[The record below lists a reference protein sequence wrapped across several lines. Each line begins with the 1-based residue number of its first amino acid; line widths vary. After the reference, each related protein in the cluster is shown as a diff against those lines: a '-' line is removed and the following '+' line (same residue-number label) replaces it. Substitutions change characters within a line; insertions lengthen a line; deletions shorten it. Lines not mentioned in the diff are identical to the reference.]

1 MTTNYWCS
9 TTVLAVAPVTD
20 ITLWVRTSGLL
31 IVLYVTGAILLSRFV
46 QWLAG
51 RITWRIDARSGPPTD
66 MVRSEAAR
74 HSHAVTQVIAWA
86 VVVLIYSSAAVLV
99 LQGLHVPITSVVAPA
114 ALAGVALGFGAQR
127 LVQDVLAG
135 LLIVTERQYGFGD
148 VIRISPLGSE
158 TGVSGTVEEL
168 TLRMTRLRTVDGEV
182 VIVAN
187 GQIVQVTNMSRDW
200 ARAVVDV
207 TVPSTA
213 DVQRV
218 REILQ
223 RVGQQARDDAALG
236 PLILDPPSVVG
247 MDSVEADGLH
257 LRIVARTLPG
267 KQFDFGRELRSR
279 VAVAFQAEGIAVA
292 AGLNTADPV
301 GTP

>member
-1 MTTNYWCS
+1 M
-9 TTVLAVAPVTD
+9 TTVLAVAPLTD
-20 ITLWVRTSGLL
+20 ITLWARTSGLL

-51 RITWRIDARSGPPTD
+51 RITGRIDARSGPSTD
-66 MVRSEAAR
+66 MVRAEAAR
-74 HSHAVTQVIAWA
+74 HSHAVIQVIAWA
-86 VVVLIYSSAAVLV
+86 VVVFVYSSASVLA
-99 LQGLHVPITSVVAPA
+99 LQSFHVPITSVVAPA
-114 ALAGVALGFGAQR
+114 AVAGVALGFGAQR

-148 VIRISPLGSE
+148 VIRISPLGAE
-158 TGVSGTVEEL
+158 TGVSGTVEEF

-182 VIVAN
+182 VIVPN

-200 ARAVVDV
+200 ARVVVDV
-207 TVPSTA
+207 TVPGTA

-218 REILQ
+218 RAVLQ
-223 RVGQQARDDAALG
+223 RVGEQARDDAALG

-247 MDSVEADGLH
+247 VESAEADGLH

-267 KQFDFGRELRSR
+267 KQVEVGRELRTR
-279 VAVAFQAEGIAVA
+279 VPVAFQAEDIAA
-292 AGLNTADPV
+292 SASLNTANPV